1 MRTTT
6 FETITQITFMPRIFP
21 VNCYLVEEE
30 HELTLIDAAMSYSAQ
45 GIMDAA
51 KKIGKPITR
60 MILTHAHS
68 DHIGALDALKAMLP
82 EAKVYISK
90 RDSRLLK
97 MDRSLDA
104 DEEQLPIRG
113 GLEAVMTEPDVL
125 LQDGDQIGSLL
136 AVATPG
142 HTPGSFS
149 YLDMRNQALIAGD
162 ALQVRG
168 GVAVT
173 GEWRPLFPFPAMAT
187 WSKQQA
193 LHSAEKI
200 LALKPSLLGVGHGKM
215 IQKPDRVIEHAVQR
229 AASAFIG

>member
-6 FETITQITFMPRIFP
+6 FETITQLTFMPRIFP

-30 HELTLIDAAMSYSAQ
+30 HGLTLIDAAMSYSAK

-82 EAKVYISK
+82 EAKVYVSK

-113 GLEAVMTEPDVL
+113 GLQAVMTEPDVL

-200 LALKPSLLGVGHGKM
+200 MALKPSLLGVGHGKM
-215 IQKPDRVIEHAVQR
+215 IQNPDRVIEHAVQR
-229 AASAFIG
+229 AASAIIG

>member
-6 FETITQITFMPRIFP
+6 FETITQLTFMPRIFP

-30 HELTLIDAAMSYSAQ
+30 HELTLIDAAMSYSAK

-82 EAKVYISK
+82 EAKVYVSK

-113 GLEAVMTEPDVL
+113 GLQAVMTEPDVL

-200 LALKPSLLGVGHGKM
+200 MALKPSLLGVGHGNM

-229 AASAFIG
+229 AASAIIG